1 MHLSPPAYLPEPV
14 GARASRRRTARRP
27 AHLVGDTPV
36 LWVDEPFAPP
46 GRGFHAKLEGAN
58 PGGLKDRPALHMVRE
73 ARRRG
78 ELAPGA
84 PIVESSSGTLGLGLA
99 LAGLTHGHPVT
110 VVTDPGMEPA
120 VARLLTARGARVV
133 QVTAPHPEGGWQEA
147 RRARVAELLARTPGA
162 YCPDQYRNPDNV
174 TAYRPLAA
182 ELIAQ
187 LGRVDVLVAAVG
199 TGGHS
204 AGVSAV
210 LREAFP
216 RLTLIGVDSVDSAI
230 FGQPAGPR
238 LMRGLGSSIHPDNV
252 DYAAFTEVHWVAPAE
267 AVWACRALARR
278 HYVSG
283 GWSVGA
289 VALVAGWAARTR
301 PAGTRIAAIFPDGP
315 HRYLGTVY
323 DDAWCRE
330 HGLLGRTP
338 PPDPDGITEPDAHRV
353 TRWTR
358 CDRVRDPLARE
369 RGRTRDR
376 GAAGVGAGARAG
388 AGVQVQS
395 GGLRAEAEAE
405 SRVRAEAQEESG
417 SRAQTGVQGPGGVR
431 AEAEARAE
439 SGVRAE
445 TGMRAEAGSR

>member
-1 MHLSPPAYLPEPV
+1 MHLSLPAYLPEPV
-14 GARASRRRTARRP
+14 GTRTPRRRTARRP

-58 PGGLKDRPALHMVRE
+58 PGGIKDRPALHMVRE

-120 VARLLTARGARVV
+120 VARLLTARGTRVV

-147 RRARVAELLARTPGA
+147 RRARVAELLARMPGA
-162 YCPDQYRNPDNV
+162 YCPDQYRNPDNAA
-174 TAYRPLAA
+174 AYRPLAA

-216 RLTLIGVDSVDSAI
+216 RLTLIGVDSVGSAI

-289 VALVAGWAARTR
+289 VALVAGWAARTH

-338 PPDPDGITEPDAHRV
+338 PSDPDDITEPDAHPV

-369 RGRTRDR
+369 RGTARDR
-376 GAAGVGAGARAG
+376 GAAGVGVGVRVEAGSQAEVGDQVETEGRP
-388 AGVQVQS
+388 GV
-395 GGLRAEAEAE
+395 GGQAQGGVRVEAEV
-405 SRVRAEAQEESG
+405 RVKAGDQEEPG
-417 SRAQTGVQGPGGVR
+417 SRAK
-431 AEAEARAE
+431 
-439 SGVRAE
+439 
-445 TGMRAEAGSR
+445 AGSR